1 MHSETGAAVVRRRSS
16 VNSMYCPTCG
26 SEERQLSQYCRAC
39 GTDLRV
45 IRAGLERVDTVTASA
60 ASAREHISRAV
71 ADKIRETQ
79 SPADLKKVA
88 EEVLPE
94 IEKFL
99 ESPEE
104 KRLRRIRAGVV
115 FSAIGLGGTLV
126 SILLTTQNSEF
137 LGVLLPAFVMF
148 FIGLGIIL
156 NGIFFTLPRKELRDE
171 ADRAREQIEL
181 DAQLKNI
188 AGFNAESI
196 QQPATNDLDAREPAA
211 LRPSVTEHTTH
222 QLKSDRS

>member
-1 MHSETGAAVVRRRSS
+1 
-16 VNSMYCPTCG
+16 MYCPTCG

-60 ASAREHISRAV
+60 ASARDHISRAV
-71 ADKIRETQ
+71 ADKIRDTQ
-79 SPADLKKVA
+79 SPEDLKKVA

-104 KRLRRIRAGVV
+104 KRLRRIRAGVICA
-115 FSAIGLGGTLV
+115 AIGLGGSLISLFLTL
-126 SILLTTQNSEF
+126 QDSEF
-137 LGVLLPAFVMF
+137 LPLLLPGVVMF

-156 NGIFFTLPRKELRDE
+156 NGMFFTLPRKELRDE
-171 ADRAREQIEL
+171 TDRAREQIEL
-181 DAQLKNI
+181 DAQLRNI
-188 AGFNAESI
+188 GALNPASI
-196 QQPATNDLDAREPAA
+196 SQPSTIELDARERVA

-222 QLKSDRS
+222 QLKPDLK